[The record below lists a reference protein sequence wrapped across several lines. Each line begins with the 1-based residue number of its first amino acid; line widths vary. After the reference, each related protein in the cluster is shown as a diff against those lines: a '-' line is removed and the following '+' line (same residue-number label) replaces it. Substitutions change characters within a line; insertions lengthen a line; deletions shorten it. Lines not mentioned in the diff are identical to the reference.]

1 MDRVQGDT
9 SLPNL
14 FFKSFQA
21 GFTRFSV
28 SHPVVG
34 VALSSGNYSQV
45 PEIPFESEPDM
56 FPNPKGFFGATIT
69 LCYVLMTQGFL
80 GWLVNLNRL
89 LISKLKICE
98 IMNCKIFILPFLVT
112 IVTLEL
118 RWGISE
124 MFDIQLMSVLRA
136 YSQIRVLA

>member
-1 MDRVQGDT
+1 MDYSPPRENTKAHQWTEFKGDT

-56 FPNPKGFFGATIT
+56 FPNPKRAS
-69 LCYVLMTQGFL
+69 L
-80 GWLVNLNRL
+80 GL
-89 LISKLKICE
+89 
-98 IMNCKIFILPFLVT
+98 
-112 IVTLEL
+112 
-118 RWGISE
+118 
-124 MFDIQLMSVLRA
+124 QLHFVMC
-136 YSQIRVLA
+136 

>member
-1 MDRVQGDT
+1 MGHLVSKNKKLTIIRGRCPKSFPWIILLLGKHKGTSVDRVQGDT

-45 PEIPFESEPDM
+45 PEIPFESE
-56 FPNPKGFFGATIT
+56 
-69 LCYVLMTQGFL
+69 
-80 GWLVNLNRL
+80 
-89 LISKLKICE
+89 
-98 IMNCKIFILPFLVT
+98 
-112 IVTLEL
+112 
-118 RWGISE
+118 
-124 MFDIQLMSVLRA
+124 
-136 YSQIRVLA
+136 